1 MNDWRWGLGAVVLGV
16 VLVAAYVQILTARH
30 RSYVD
35 SKRMRERRKFRPD
48 WGRHRTPD
56 PTKRRG
62 IHIRR

>member
-1 MNDWRWGLGAVVLGV
+1 MNNWRFELGSVVFV
-16 VLVAAYVQILTARH
+16 VVMLALLLLMLTARN

-35 SKRMRERRKFRPD
+35 SKRTLQRRRFRPD
-48 WGRHRTPD
+48 WDRNRSED